1 MTANPHPDA
10 ARQMAAACSDL
21 LESLD
26 GAQRARACYPY
37 LDGERLFWYYPPL
50 NRHGLPLLAM
60 SDEQQGLAKRILE
73 AGLSESGYEQACA
86 IIDHELILGEQERAA
101 GQVHWARDPGRYYFT
116 IFGDPRGADPWG
128 WRAEGHHLSLHFSVW
143 GQRVISTTPFFFGA
157 NPAEVHHGPRRGLR
171 ILARR
176 EDLAFELMESLDRGQ
191 QAKAIIYDRAPYDIL
206 TYNSTRAVLPREEG
220 LPAQRL
226 DAAQQALLTALVE
239 TYVAQVRS
247 DLARHK
253 LEHLRRA
260 GIGHLHLAWAG
271 PVARRAGAGSGS
283 GHYYRI
289 HGGNFLVEF
298 DNCQDQA
305 NHVHSVW
312 RDLENDFAQD
322 VLRDHLL
329 LYHTH

>member
-1 MTANPHPDA
+1 MAEPAAMQANGHPEA
-10 ARQMAAACSDL
+10 ARQMAAACGDL

-26 GAQRARACYPY
+26 DEQRARATFRY

-60 SDEQQGLAKRILE
+60 TEEQQRLAKRVLE
-73 AGLSESGYEQACA
+73 AALSEQGYEEACA
-86 IIDHELILGEQERAA
+86 IIDHELILGEQERAT
-101 GQVHWARDPGRYYFT
+101 GQVHWVRDPGRYYFT
-116 IFGDPRGADPWG
+116 VFGDPHGDDPWG

-143 GQRVISTTPFFFGA
+143 GERVISTTPFFYGS
-157 NPAEVHHGPRRGLR
+157 NPAEVLHGPKRGLR

-176 EDLAFELMESLDRGQ
+176 EDLALQLMDSLDRSQ
-191 QAKAIIYDRAPYDIL
+191 RSRAVIYDKAPWDIL

-220 LPAQRL
+220 LPGDRL
-226 DAAQQALLTALVE
+226 DTGQQQMLTALVE
-239 TYVAQVRS
+239 TYVGQVRS
-247 DLARHK
+247 DVARHK
-253 LEHLRRA
+253 LEHLRRD
-260 GIGHLHLAWAG
+260 GVGHLRLAWAG
-271 PVARRAGAGSGS
+271 SVARRE

-289 HGGNFLVEF
+289 HGGSFLVEF
-298 DNCQDQA
+298 DNCQNEA

-312 RDLENDFAQD
+312 RDVENDFAQD

>member
-1 MTANPHPDA
+1 
-10 ARQMAAACSDL
+10 MAAACSDL

-26 GAQRARACYPY
+26 AAQRARATFPY

-60 SDEQQGLAKRILE
+60 SEEQQRLAKRIME
-73 AGLSESGYEQACA
+73 ASLSEKGYEQACA
-86 IIDHELILGEQERAA
+86 IIDHELILGEQERAE
-101 GQVHWARDPGRYYFT
+101 GNLHWARDPGRYYFT
-116 IFGDPRGADPWG
+116 IFGDPNGADPWG
-128 WRAEGHHLSLHFSVW
+128 WRAEGHHLSLHFSIW
-143 GQRVISTTPFFFGA
+143 ERRVISMTPFFFGS
-157 NPAEVHHGPRRGLR
+157 NPAEVQHGSKRGLR

-176 EDLAFELMESLDRGQ
+176 EDLAFDLMESLDRAQ
-191 QAKAIIYDRAPYDIL
+191 QSRAIIYDKAPYDIL
-206 TYNSTRAVLPREEG
+206 TYNSSRAVLPREEG

-226 DAAQQALLTALVE
+226 DAAQRALLTALVE
-239 TYVAQVRS
+239 TYVGQVRS

-253 LEHLRRA
+253 LEHLRRE
-260 GIGHLHLAWAG
+260 GIDHLYVAWAG
-271 PVARRAGAGSGS
+271 PVARRE

-298 DNCQDQA
+298 DNCQNQA

-329 LYHTH
+329 LYHAH

>member
-1 MTANPHPDA
+1 MEANPHPDA

-21 LESLD
+21 LESMD
-26 GAQRARACYPY
+26 AEQRARATFPF

-60 SDEQQGLAKRILE
+60 SDEQQGLAKRIME
-73 AGLSESGYEQACA
+73 VSLSEKGYEQACA
-86 IIDHELILGEQERAA
+86 IIDHELILREQERAE
-101 GQVHWARDPGRYYFT
+101 GSLHWARDPGRYYFT
-116 IFGDPRGADPWG
+116 IFGDPNDADPWG

-143 GQRVISTTPFFFGA
+143 GRRVISMTPFFFGS
-157 NPAEVHHGPRRGLR
+157 NPAEVRHGPKRGLR

-191 QAKAIIYDRAPYDIL
+191 QSEAVIYDKAPYDIL

-220 LPAQRL
+220 LPARRL
-226 DAAQQALLTALVE
+226 DSAQRALLTALVE
-239 TYVAQVRS
+239 TYVSQVRS
-247 DLARHK
+247 DVARHK
-253 LEHLRRA
+253 LEHLRRE
-260 GIGHLHLAWAG
+260 GIEHLSVAWAG
-271 PVARRAGAGSGS
+271 PVARRE

-298 DNCQDQA
+298 DNCQNQA

>member
-1 MTANPHPDA
+1 
-10 ARQMAAACSDL
+10 MAAACGDL
-21 LESLD
+21 LDSLN
-26 GAQRARACYPY
+26 AEQRARATFPY

-60 SDEQQGLAKRILE
+60 SDEQQGLARRVLE
-73 AGLSESGYEQACA
+73 AALSEQGYEEACA

-101 GQVHWARDPGRYYFT
+101 GQLHWARDPGRYYFT
-116 IFGDPRGADPWG
+116 LFGDPHGADPWG
-128 WRAEGHHLSLHFSVW
+128 WRAEGHHLSLHFSIW
-143 GQRVISTTPFFFGA
+143 GERVISTTPFFFGS
-157 NPAEVHHGPRRGLR
+157 NPAEVLHGPKRGLR

-176 EDLAFELMESLDRGQ
+176 EDLAFQLMDSLDQSQRSH
-191 QAKAIIYDRAPYDIL
+191 AVIYDKAPWDIL

-220 LPAQRL
+220 LAADRL
-226 DAAQQALLTALVE
+226 DAAQREILTALVE
-239 TYVAQVRS
+239 TYVNQVRS
-247 DLARHK
+247 DVARHK
-253 LEHLRRA
+253 LEHLRRD
-260 GIGHLHLAWAG
+260 GLGHLRVAWAG
-271 PVARRAGAGSGS
+271 PVARRE

-298 DNCQDQA
+298 DNCQNDA

-312 RDLENDFAQD
+312 RDVDNDFAQD

>member
-1 MTANPHPDA
+1 
-10 ARQMAAACSDL
+10 MAAACGDL
-21 LESLD
+21 LDSLN
-26 GAQRARACYPY
+26 AEQRARATFPY

-60 SDEQQGLAKRILE
+60 SGEQQGLARRVLE
-73 AGLSESGYEQACA
+73 AALSEQGYEEACA

-101 GQVHWARDPGRYYFT
+101 GQLHWARDPGRYYFT
-116 IFGDPRGADPWG
+116 LFGDPHGADPWG
-128 WRAEGHHLSLHFSVW
+128 WRAEGHHLSLHFSIW
-143 GQRVISTTPFFFGA
+143 GERVISTTPFFFGS
-157 NPAEVHHGPRRGLR
+157 NPAEVLHGPKRGLR

-176 EDLAFELMESLDRGQ
+176 EDLAFQLMDSLDQSQRSH
-191 QAKAIIYDRAPYDIL
+191 AVIYDKAPWDIL

-220 LPAQRL
+220 LAADRL
-226 DAAQQALLTALVE
+226 DAAQREILTALVE
-239 TYVAQVRS
+239 TYVNQVRS
-247 DLARHK
+247 DVARHK
-253 LEHLRRA
+253 LEHLRRD
-260 GIGHLHLAWAG
+260 GLGHLRVAWAG
-271 PVARRAGAGSGS
+271 PVARRE

-298 DNCQDQA
+298 DNCQNDA

-312 RDLENDFAQD
+312 RDVDNDFAQD

>member
-1 MTANPHPDA
+1 MEANPHPDA
-10 ARQMAAACSDL
+10 ARQMAAACSNL

-26 GAQRARACYPY
+26 AAQRARATFSY

-60 SDEQQGLAKRILE
+60 NDEQQGLAKRIME
-73 AGLSESGYEQACA
+73 ASLSEKGYEQACA
-86 IIDHELILGEQERAA
+86 IIDHELILQEQERAE
-101 GQVHWARDPGRYYFT
+101 GSLHWARDPGRYYFT
-116 IFGDPRGADPWG
+116 IFGDPNGADPWG

-143 GQRVISTTPFFFGA
+143 GRRVISMTPFFFGS
-157 NPAEVHHGPRRGLR
+157 NPAEVRHGAKRGLR

-176 EDLAFELMESLDRGQ
+176 EDLAFELMESLDRAQ
-191 QAKAIIYDRAPYDIL
+191 QSQAVIYDKAPYDIL

-226 DAAQQALLTALVE
+226 DAAQRALLTALVE
-239 TYVAQVRS
+239 TYVSQVRS
-247 DLARHK
+247 DVARHK
-253 LEHLRRA
+253 LEQLRSE
-260 GIGHLHLAWAG
+260 GIDHLHVAWAG
-271 PVARRAGAGSGS
+271 PVARRE

-298 DNCQDQA
+298 DNCQNQA

-322 VLRDHLL
+322 VLREHLL

>member
-1 MTANPHPDA
+1 MSA
-10 ARQMAAACSDL
+10 ASHAEAAGQMAAACSDL

-26 GAQRARACYPY
+26 AAQRARACYPY

-60 SDEQQGLAKRILE
+60 SGEQQRLAKRIME
-73 AGLSESGYEQACA
+73 VALSEKGYEQACA

-101 GQVHWARDPGRYYFT
+101 GTLHWARDPGRYYFT
-116 IFGDPRGADPWG
+116 IFGDPRAAEPWG

-143 GQRVISTTPFFFGA
+143 GRQVISTTPFFFGA
-157 NPAEVHHGPRRGLR
+157 NPAEVQHGPRRGLR

-191 QAKAIIYDRAPYDIL
+191 QGQAVIYDRAPYDIL
-206 TYNSTRAVLPREEG
+206 TYNSSRAVLPREEG

-226 DAAQQALLTALVE
+226 DAAQRALLTALVE
-239 TYVAQVRS
+239 TYVTQVRS
-247 DLARHK
+247 DVARHK
-253 LEHLRRA
+253 LAHLRRA
-260 GIGHLHLAWAG
+260 GIDHLHLAWAG
-271 PVARRAGAGSGS
+271 PVARGA

-289 HGGNFLVEF
+289 HGGDFLVEF
-298 DNCQDQA
+298 DNCQNQA

>member
-1 MTANPHPDA
+1 MEANTHLEA
-10 ARQMAAACSDL
+10 ARQMAAACGDL
-21 LESLD
+21 LDSLN
-26 GAQRARACYPY
+26 AEQRVRAVFPY

-60 SDEQQGLAKRILE
+60 SDEQQGLARRVLE
-73 AGLSESGYEQACA
+73 AALSEQGYEEACA

-101 GQVHWARDPGRYYFT
+101 GQLHWARDPGRYYFT
-116 IFGDPRGADPWG
+116 LFGDPHGADPWG
-128 WRAEGHHLSLHFSVW
+128 WRAEGHHLSLHFSIW
-143 GQRVISTTPFFFGA
+143 GERVISTTPFFFGS
-157 NPAEVHHGPRRGLR
+157 NPAEVLHGPKRGLR

-176 EDLAFELMESLDRGQ
+176 EDLAFQLMDSLDQSQRSH
-191 QAKAIIYDRAPYDIL
+191 AVIYDKAPWDIL

-220 LPAQRL
+220 LAADRL
-226 DAAQQALLTALVE
+226 DAAQREILTALVE
-239 TYVAQVRS
+239 TYVNQVRS
-247 DLARHK
+247 DVARHK
-253 LEHLRRA
+253 LEHLRRD
-260 GIGHLHLAWAG
+260 GLGHLRVAWAG
-271 PVARRAGAGSGS
+271 PVARRE

-298 DNCQDQA
+298 DNCQNDA

-312 RDLENDFAQD
+312 RDVDNDFAQD

>member
-1 MTANPHPDA
+1 MQANGHPEA
-10 ARQMAAACSDL
+10 ARQMAAACGDL

-26 GAQRARACYPY
+26 DEQRARATFRY

-60 SDEQQGLAKRILE
+60 TEEQQRLAKRVLE
-73 AGLSESGYEQACA
+73 AALSEQGYEEACA
-86 IIDHELILGEQERAA
+86 IIDHELILGEQERAT
-101 GQVHWARDPGRYYFT
+101 GQVHWVRDPGRYYFT
-116 IFGDPRGADPWG
+116 VFGDPHGDDPWG

-143 GQRVISTTPFFFGA
+143 GERVISTTPFFYGS
-157 NPAEVHHGPRRGLR
+157 NPAEVLHGPKRGLR

-176 EDLAFELMESLDRGQ
+176 EDLALQLMDSLDRSQ
-191 QAKAIIYDRAPYDIL
+191 RSRAVIYDKAPWDIL

-220 LPAQRL
+220 LPGDRL
-226 DAAQQALLTALVE
+226 DTGQQQMLTALVE
-239 TYVAQVRS
+239 TYVGQVRS
-247 DLARHK
+247 DVARHK
-253 LEHLRRA
+253 LEHLRRD
-260 GIGHLHLAWAG
+260 GVGHLRLAWAG
-271 PVARRAGAGSGS
+271 SVARRE

-289 HGGNFLVEF
+289 HGGSFLVEF
-298 DNCQDQA
+298 DNCQNEA

-312 RDLENDFAQD
+312 RDVENDFAQD

>member
-1 MTANPHPDA
+1 
-10 ARQMAAACSDL
+10 MAAACSDL

-26 GAQRARACYPY
+26 GEQRARATFPY

-60 SDEQQGLAKRILE
+60 SDEQQGLAKRIME
-73 AGLSESGYEQACA
+73 VSLSAKGYEQACA
-86 IIDHELILGEQERAA
+86 IIDHELILGEQERTE
-101 GQVHWARDPGRYYFT
+101 GSLHWARDPGRYYFT
-116 IFGDPRGADPWG
+116 IFGDANGADPWG

-143 GQRVISTTPFFFGA
+143 GRRVISMTPFFFGS
-157 NPAEVHHGPRRGLR
+157 NPAEVLHGPRRGLR

-191 QAKAIIYDRAPYDIL
+191 QSKAIIYDKAPHDIL

-220 LPAQRL
+220 LPAHRL
-226 DAAQQALLTALVE
+226 DAAQRALLTALVE
-239 TYVAQVRS
+239 TYVGQVRS
-247 DLARHK
+247 DVARHK
-253 LEHLRRA
+253 LEHLRSE
-260 GIGHLHLAWAG
+260 GVDHLHVAWAG
-271 PVARRAGAGSGS
+271 PVARRE

-298 DNCQDQA
+298 DNCQNQA

>member
-1 MTANPHPDA
+1 MAANSHPEA
-10 ARQMAAACSDL
+10 ARQMAAACCDL
-21 LESLD
+21 LESLEPE
-26 GAQRARACYPY
+26 QRSRALFPY

-60 SDEQQGLAKRILE
+60 SDEQQRLAKRVLE
-73 AGLSESGYEQACA
+73 AALSEQGYEQACA
-86 IIDHELILGEQERAA
+86 IIDHERILGEQERAA
-101 GQVHWARDPGRYYFT
+101 GQLHWARDPGRYYFT
-116 IFGDPRGADPWG
+116 VFGDPRGSDPWG

-143 GQRVISTTPFFFGA
+143 GGRVISTTPFFFGA
-157 NPAEVHHGPRRGLR
+157 NPAEVLHGPNRGLR

-176 EDLAFELMESLDRGQ
+176 EDLAFELMESLDRAQ
-191 QAKAIIYDRAPYDIL
+191 RARAIIYEKAPYDIL

-220 LPAQRL
+220 LPAGCL
-226 DAAQQALLTALVE
+226 DATGQALLTALVA
-239 TYVAQVRS
+239 TYVGQVRT
-247 DLARHK
+247 DVARHK
-253 LEHLRRA
+253 LAHLHRDGVGHLR
-260 GIGHLHLAWAG
+260 LAWAG
-271 PVARRAGAGSGS
+271 PVARRA

-298 DNCQDQA
+298 DNCQNEA

-312 RDLENDFAQD
+312 RDVENDFAQD

>member
-1 MTANPHPDA
+1 MEANPHPDA
-10 ARQMAAACSDL
+10 ARQMAAACSNL

-26 GAQRARACYPY
+26 AAQRARATFSY

-60 SDEQQGLAKRILE
+60 NDEQQGLAKRIME
-73 AGLSESGYEQACA
+73 ASLSEKGYEQACA
-86 IIDHELILGEQERAA
+86 IIDHELILQEQERAE
-101 GQVHWARDPGRYYFT
+101 GSLHWARDPGRYYFT
-116 IFGDPRGADPWG
+116 IFGDPNGADPWG

-143 GQRVISTTPFFFGA
+143 GRRVISMTPFFFGS
-157 NPAEVHHGPRRGLR
+157 NPAEVRHGAKRGLR

-176 EDLAFELMESLDRGQ
+176 EDLAFELMESLDRAQ
-191 QAKAIIYDRAPYDIL
+191 QSQAVIYDKAPYDIL

-226 DAAQQALLTALVE
+226 DAAQRALLTALVE
-239 TYVAQVRS
+239 TYVGQVRS
-247 DLARHK
+247 DVARHK
-253 LEHLRRA
+253 LEHLRSG
-260 GIGHLHLAWAG
+260 GIDHLYVAWAG
-271 PVARRAGAGSGS
+271 PVARRE

-298 DNCQDQA
+298 DNCQNQA

-312 RDLENDFAQD
+312 RDLDNDFAQD

>member
-1 MTANPHPDA
+1 
-10 ARQMAAACSDL
+10 MAAACSDL

-26 GAQRARACYPY
+26 AAQRTRATFPY

-60 SDEQQGLAKRILE
+60 SEEQQGLAKRIME
-73 AGLSESGYEQACA
+73 VSLSAKGYEQACA
-86 IIDHELILGEQERAA
+86 IIDHELILGEQERTE
-101 GQVHWARDPGRYYFT
+101 GSLHWARDPGRYYFT
-116 IFGDPRGADPWG
+116 IFGDANGADPWG

-143 GQRVISTTPFFFGA
+143 GRRVISMTPFFFGS
-157 NPAEVHHGPRRGLR
+157 NPAEVLHGPRRGLR

-191 QAKAIIYDRAPYDIL
+191 QSKAIIYDKAPHDIL

-220 LPAQRL
+220 LPAHRL
-226 DAAQQALLTALVE
+226 DAAQRALLTALVE
-239 TYVAQVRS
+239 TYVGQVRS
-247 DLARHK
+247 DVARHK
-253 LEHLRRA
+253 LEHLRSE
-260 GIGHLHLAWAG
+260 GVDHLHVAWAG
-271 PVARRAGAGSGS
+271 PVARRE

-298 DNCQDQA
+298 DNCQNQA

>member
-1 MTANPHPDA
+1 
-10 ARQMAAACSDL
+10 MAAACSDL

-26 GAQRARACYPY
+26 AAQRARATFPY

-60 SDEQQGLAKRILE
+60 SEEQQGLAKRIME
-73 AGLSESGYEQACA
+73 VSLSEKGYEQACA
-86 IIDHELILGEQERAA
+86 IIDHELILREQERAE
-101 GQVHWARDPGRYYFT
+101 GSLHWARDPGRYYFT
-116 IFGDPRGADPWG
+116 IFGDPNGSDPWG
-128 WRAEGHHLSLHFSVW
+128 WRAEGHHVSLHFSVW
-143 GQRVISTTPFFFGA
+143 GRRVISMTPFFFGS
-157 NPAEVHHGPRRGLR
+157 NPAEVLHGPRRGLR

-191 QAKAIIYDRAPYDIL
+191 QSKAIIYDKAPYDIL

-220 LPAQRL
+220 LPARRL
-226 DAAQQALLTALVE
+226 DSAQRGLLTALVE
-239 TYVAQVRS
+239 TYVSQVRS
-247 DLARHK
+247 DVARHK
-253 LEHLRRA
+253 LEHLRSD
-260 GIGHLHLAWAG
+260 GIDHLHVAWAG
-271 PVARRAGAGSGS
+271 PMARRE

-298 DNCQDQA
+298 DNCQNQA

>member
-1 MTANPHPDA
+1 MTATSHPGA

-21 LESLD
+21 LDSLD
-26 GAQRARACYPY
+26 PAQRARACYPY

-60 SDEQQGLAKRILE
+60 SGEQQALAKRIME
-73 AGLSESGYEQACA
+73 VSLSEKGYEQACA
-86 IIDHELILGEQERAA
+86 IIDHELILGAQEKAE
-101 GQVHWARDPGRYYFT
+101 GNLHWARDPGRYYFT
-116 IFGDPRGADPWG
+116 IFGAPRAAEPWG

-143 GQRVISTTPFFFGA
+143 GRRVISTTPFFFGA
-157 NPAEVHHGPRRGLR
+157 NPAEVRHGPRRGLR

-191 QAKAIIYDRAPYDIL
+191 QAQAVIYDRAPYDIL
-206 TYNSTRAVLPREEG
+206 TYNSSRAVLPREEG

-226 DAAQQALLTALVE
+226 DAAQRALLTALVE
-239 TYVAQVRS
+239 TYVTQVRS

-253 LEHLRRA
+253 LAHLRRA
-260 GIGHLHLAWAG
+260 GIEHLHLAWAG
-271 PVARRAGAGSGS
+271 PVARAA

-298 DNCQDQA
+298 DNCQNQA

>member
-1 MTANPHPDA
+1 MEANPHPDA
-10 ARQMAAACSDL
+10 ARQMAAACSNL

-26 GAQRARACYPY
+26 AAQRARATFSY

-60 SDEQQGLAKRILE
+60 NDEQQGLAKRIME
-73 AGLSESGYEQACA
+73 ASLSEKGYQQACA
-86 IIDHELILGEQERAA
+86 IIDHELILQEQERAE
-101 GQVHWARDPGRYYFT
+101 GSLHWARDPGRYYFT
-116 IFGDPRGADPWG
+116 IFGDPNGADPWG

-143 GQRVISTTPFFFGA
+143 GRRVISMTPFFFGS
-157 NPAEVHHGPRRGLR
+157 NPAEVRHGAKRGLR

-176 EDLAFELMESLDRGQ
+176 EDLAFELMESLDRAQ
-191 QAKAIIYDRAPYDIL
+191 QSQAVIYDKAPYDIL

-220 LPAQRL
+220 LPARRL
-226 DAAQQALLTALVE
+226 DAAQRALLTALVE
-239 TYVAQVRS
+239 TYVSQVRS
-247 DLARHK
+247 DVARHK
-253 LEHLRRA
+253 LEHLRSE
-260 GIGHLHLAWAG
+260 GIDHLHVAWAG
-271 PVARRAGAGSGS
+271 PVARRE

-298 DNCQDQA
+298 DNCQNQA

-312 RDLENDFAQD
+312 RDLDNDFAQD

>member
-1 MTANPHPDA
+1 MQANGHPEA
-10 ARQMAAACSDL
+10 ARQMAAACGDL

-26 GAQRARACYPY
+26 AAQRARATFPY

-60 SDEQQGLAKRILE
+60 NDEQQGLAKRIME
-73 AGLSESGYEQACA
+73 ASLSEKGYQQACA
-86 IIDHELILGEQERAA
+86 IIDHELILQEQERAE
-101 GQVHWARDPGRYYFT
+101 GSLHWARDPGRYYFT
-116 IFGDPRGADPWG
+116 IFGDPNGADPWG

-143 GQRVISTTPFFFGA
+143 GRRVISMTPFFFGS
-157 NPAEVHHGPRRGLR
+157 NPAEVRHGAKRGLR

-176 EDLAFELMESLDRGQ
+176 EDLAFELMESLDRAQ
-191 QAKAIIYDRAPYDIL
+191 QSQAVIYDKAPYDIL

-220 LPAQRL
+220 LPARRL
-226 DAAQQALLTALVE
+226 DAAQRALLTALVE
-239 TYVAQVRS
+239 TYVSQVRS
-247 DLARHK
+247 DVARHK
-253 LEHLRRA
+253 LEHLRSE
-260 GIGHLHLAWAG
+260 GIDHLHVAWAG
-271 PVARRAGAGSGS
+271 PVARRE

-298 DNCQDQA
+298 DNCQNQA

-312 RDLENDFAQD
+312 RDLDNDFAQD

>member
-1 MTANPHPDA
+1 MQANTHPEA
-10 ARQMAAACSDL
+10 ARQMAAACGDL
-21 LESLD
+21 LDSLN
-26 GAQRARACYPY
+26 AEQRARATFPY

-60 SDEQQGLAKRILE
+60 SGEQQGLARRVLE
-73 AGLSESGYEQACA
+73 AALSEKGYEEACA

-101 GQVHWARDPGRYYFT
+101 GQLHWARDPGRYYFT
-116 IFGDPRGADPWG
+116 LFGDPHGADPWG
-128 WRAEGHHLSLHFSVW
+128 WRAEGHHLSLHFSIW
-143 GQRVISTTPFFFGA
+143 GERVISTTPFFFGS
-157 NPAEVHHGPRRGLR
+157 NPAEVLHGPKRGLR

-176 EDLAFELMESLDRGQ
+176 EDLAFQLMDSLDQSQRSR
-191 QAKAIIYDRAPYDIL
+191 AVIYDKAPWDIL

-220 LPAQRL
+220 LAADRL
-226 DAAQQALLTALVE
+226 DAAQREILTALVE
-239 TYVAQVRS
+239 TYVNQVRS
-247 DLARHK
+247 DVARHK
-253 LEHLRRA
+253 LEHLRRD
-260 GIGHLHLAWAG
+260 GLGHLRVAWAG
-271 PVARRAGAGSGS
+271 PVARRE

-298 DNCQDQA
+298 DNCQNDA

-312 RDLENDFAQD
+312 RDVDNDFAQD

>member
-1 MTANPHPDA
+1 MSA
-10 ARQMAAACSDL
+10 ASHAEAAGQMAAACSDL

-26 GAQRARACYPY
+26 AAQRARACYPY

-60 SDEQQGLAKRILE
+60 SGEQQRLAKRIME
-73 AGLSESGYEQACA
+73 VALSEKGYEQACA
-86 IIDHELILGEQERAA
+86 IIDHELILGEQERAE
-101 GQVHWARDPGRYYFT
+101 GTLHWARDPGRYYFT
-116 IFGDPRGADPWG
+116 IFGDPRAAEPWG

-143 GQRVISTTPFFFGA
+143 GRQVISTTPFFFGA
-157 NPAEVHHGPRRGLR
+157 NPAEVQHGPRRGLR

-191 QAKAIIYDRAPYDIL
+191 QGQAVIYDRAPYDIL
-206 TYNSTRAVLPREEG
+206 TYNSSRAVLPREEG

-226 DAAQQALLTALVE
+226 DAAQRALLTALVE
-239 TYVAQVRS
+239 TYVTQVRS
-247 DLARHK
+247 DVARHK
-253 LEHLRRA
+253 LAHLRRA
-260 GIGHLHLAWAG
+260 GIDHLHLAWAG
-271 PVARRAGAGSGS
+271 PVARGA

-289 HGGNFLVEF
+289 HGGDFLVEF
-298 DNCQDQA
+298 DNCQNQA

>member
-1 MTANPHPDA
+1 
-10 ARQMAAACSDL
+10 MAAACSDL

-26 GAQRARACYPY
+26 AAQRARATFPY

-60 SDEQQGLAKRILE
+60 SDEQQRLAKRIME
-73 AGLSESGYEQACA
+73 ASLSEKGYEQACA
-86 IIDHELILGEQERAA
+86 IIDHELILGEQERTE
-101 GQVHWARDPGRYYFT
+101 GSLHWARDPGRYYFT
-116 IFGDPRGADPWG
+116 IFGDPNGADPWG
-128 WRAEGHHLSLHFSVW
+128 WRAEGHHLSLHFSIW
-143 GQRVISTTPFFFGA
+143 ERRVISMTPFFFGS
-157 NPAEVHHGPRRGLR
+157 NPAEVQHGSKRGLR

-176 EDLAFELMESLDRGQ
+176 EDLAFDLMESLDRAQ
-191 QAKAIIYDRAPYDIL
+191 QSRAIIYDKAPYDIL
-206 TYNSTRAVLPREEG
+206 TYNSSRAVLPREEG

-226 DAAQQALLTALVE
+226 DAAQRALLTALVE
-239 TYVAQVRS
+239 TYVGQVRS
-247 DLARHK
+247 DVARHK
-253 LEHLRRA
+253 LEHLRRE
-260 GIGHLHLAWAG
+260 GIDHLYVAWAG
-271 PVARRAGAGSGS
+271 PVARRE

-298 DNCQDQA
+298 DNCQNQA